1 MNSALTLVPP
11 DMSGEEKFEP
21 KRTIKD
27 ILDGVASKE
36 LVIAFSGPIG
46 AGVKDVIDL
55 VENELAAL
63 GYSIERIK
71 LSELIR
77 QAARK
82 LNIAVSEPE
91 TGSAASRYKSLQD
104 MGNKLRS
111 LKGNDVLAQLAV
123 RDISL
128 DRAKKNVG
136 EIKDVVP
143 DRVVYLIDQLKS
155 PNEVS
160 LLRAVYR
167 ENFYLVGTLCG
178 SDQRKRNLQSEGLSV
193 TEAES
198 LMERDRKEGVSHGQN
213 LEKTLQLADFFVRN
227 SSSNTKSIRGPLD
240 RFLRLVHG
248 DLTVT
253 PTIHEQGMYTA
264 FSAGLGSACMSRQVG
279 AAIIDREGKLIAM
292 GCNDVPRGGGG
303 LYRESTQ
310 SDDHRCVHLK
320 GGNCFNDEKKSK
332 VSNEIGSM
340 ILPHLQEFFEKNEVA
355 IGEEK
360 SRALAKVISTKIR
373 GESRLKDLIE
383 FSRAVHA
390 EMDALVNLARTGQ
403 GTSQDSVLYTTTYPC
418 HNCARHIVAAGV
430 RAVYFIEP
438 YEKSLATELHSDSI
452 SHDVDQE
459 IPLSEW
465 LDPDRAKHRKVAFLH
480 FEGVSPK
487 RYMDLFFA
495 EGRKDERG
503 KGRKWVG
510 RSASKK
516 IPEYL
521 EAYPALESRVV
532 QHLDDTGMGLDRRD

>member
-11 DMSGEEKFEP
+11 DVSGDKKFEP
-21 KRTIKD
+21 KRTLKD
-27 ILDGVASKE
+27 ILDGVVSKE
-36 LVIAFSGPIG
+36 LVLAFSGPIG

-55 VENELAAL
+55 VASELITL

-71 LSELIR
+71 LSDQIR
-77 QAARK
+77 QAAGRLK
-82 LNIAVSEPE
+82 VNPVEQE
-91 TGSAASRYKSLQD
+91 TTTAASRYRVLQD
-104 MGNKLRS
+104 LGNQLRK

-123 RDISL
+123 RNISL
-128 DRAKKNVG
+128 DRAKKNIG
-136 EIKDVVP
+136 DIKDVVP
-143 DRVVYLIDQLKS
+143 GRVVYLIDQLKNPS
-155 PNEVS
+155 EVS

-178 SDQRKRNLQSEGLSV
+178 SDQRKRNLQAEGLSV

-227 SSSNTKSIRGPLD
+227 SSSNTSAIRVPID

-253 PTIHEQGMYTA
+253 PTIHEQGMYAA

-303 LYRESTQ
+303 LYRESLY
-310 SDDHRCVHLK
+310 SDDHRCIHLK
-320 GGNCFNDEKKSK
+320 GGNCFNDEKKNK
-332 VSNEIGSM
+332 LSNEIGEI
-340 ILPHLQEFFEKNEVA
+340 ILPALSEYLENNGIDDHEA
-355 IGEEK
+355 K
-360 SRALAKVISTKIR
+360 SGALAKIISAKIR
-373 GESRLKDLIE
+373 SESRLKDLIE

-390 EMDALVNLARTGQ
+390 EMDALVNLGRTGQ
-403 GTSQDSVLYTTTYPC
+403 GTSQDAVLYTTTYPC
-418 HNCARHIVAAGV
+418 HNCARHVVAAGI

-438 YEKSLATELHSDSI
+438 YEKSLATELHSDAI

-465 LDPDRAKHRKVAFLH
+465 LDPDRTKHRKVAFLH

-495 EGRKDERG
+495 EGRKDQDG
-503 KGRKWVG
+503 KARKWVG
-510 RSASKK
+510 RSALKK

-532 QHLDDTGMGLDRRD
+532 AHLDETGMGLGEVE

>member
-1 MNSALTLVPP
+1 MNSALTLVPS
-11 DMSGEEKFEP
+11 DVLGEEGVEP
-21 KRTIKD
+21 KRTLKG

-36 LVIAFSGPIG
+36 LVLAFSGPIG

-55 VENELAAL
+55 VDDELVGL
-63 GYSIERIK
+63 GYSVERIK
-71 LSELIR
+71 LSDLIR
-77 QAARK
+77 QAADK
-82 LNIAVSEPE
+82 LKILASEPD
-91 TGSAASRYKSLQD
+91 TTSGANRYKALQD
-104 MGNKLRS
+104 LGNKLRS
-111 LKGNDVLAQLAV
+111 LKGSDVLAQLAI
-123 RDISL
+123 RDISI
-128 DRAKKNVG
+128 DRAKKHAG

-143 DRVVYLIDQLKS
+143 GRVVYLIDQLKNPS
-155 PNEVS
+155 EVS

-178 SDQRKRNLQSEGLSV
+178 SDQRKRNLQGEGLSV
-193 TEAES
+193 TDAES

-213 LEKTLQLADFFVRN
+213 LEKTLQLADFFLRN
-227 SSSNTKSIRGPLD
+227 SSSNTRAIRGPLD

-279 AAIIDREGKLIAM
+279 AAIIDREGKLISM

-303 LYRESTQ
+303 LYRESLQ
-310 SDDHRCVHLK
+310 PDDHRCIHLK
-320 GGNCFNDEKKSK
+320 GGNCFNDEKKDK
-332 VSNEIGSM
+332 VSNEIGAM
-340 ILPHLQEFFEKNEVA
+340 ILPHLQDFFEKHEVA
-355 IGEEK
+355 DGENR
-360 SRALAKVISTKIR
+360 SRALAAIIATKIR

-418 HNCARHIVAAGV
+418 HNCARHIVAAGI
-430 RAVYFIEP
+430 RSVYFIEP
-438 YEKSLATELHSDSI
+438 YEKSLATELHSDAI

-465 LDPDRAKHRKVAFLH
+465 LDSDRTKHRKVAFLH

-495 EGRKDERG
+495 EGRKDEHG
-503 KGRKWVG
+503 KGKKWIG
-510 RSASKK
+510 RAASKK

-532 QHLDDTGMGLDRRD
+532 KHLDDTGMGF

>member
-1 MNSALTLVPP
+1 MNSALTLVPS
-11 DMSGEEKFEP
+11 DASGDERSGP
-21 KRTIKD
+21 KRTLKD

-36 LVIAFSGPIG
+36 LVLAFSGPIG

-55 VENELAAL
+55 VDNELVGL

-71 LSELIR
+71 LSDLIR
-77 QAARK
+77 QAAKK
-82 LNIAVSEPE
+82 LNIKAPEPE
-91 TGSAASRYKSLQD
+91 TSSAASRYRALQD
-104 MGNKLRS
+104 MGNQLRNV
-111 LKGNDVLAQLAV
+111 KGSDVLAQLAV
-123 RDISL
+123 RDISI
-128 DRAKKNVG
+128 DRAKKNPAD
-136 EIKDVVP
+136 IKDVVP
-143 DRVVYLIDQLKS
+143 GRVVYLIDQLKNPS
-155 PNEVS
+155 EVS

-178 SDQRKRNLQSEGLSV
+178 SGQRKRNLQGEGLSV

-227 SSSNTKSIRGPLD
+227 SSSNTRAIRGPLD

-253 PTIHEQGMYTA
+253 PTIHEQGMYAA

-279 AAIIDREGKLIAM
+279 AAIIDREGKLISM

-303 LYRESTQ
+303 LYRESMQ

-320 GGNCFNDEKKSK
+320 GGNCFNDEKKNK
-332 VSNEIGSM
+332 VSNEIGEI
-340 ILPHLQEFFEKNEVA
+340 ILPHLQDFLKKNEVA
-355 IGEEK
+355 DSEEK
-360 SRALAKVISTKIR
+360 SQALAKIISTKIR

-390 EMDALVNLARTGQ
+390 EMDALVNLGRTGQ
-403 GTSQDSVLYTTTYPC
+403 GTSQDAVLYTTTYPC
-418 HNCARHIVAAGV
+418 HNCARHIVAAGI

-438 YEKSLATELHSDSI
+438 YEKSLATELHSDAI
-452 SHDVDQE
+452 SHDADRE

-465 LDPDRAKHRKVAFLH
+465 LDPDRTKHRKVAFLH

-495 EGRKDERG
+495 EGRKDEHG

-532 QHLDDTGMGLDRRD
+532 KHLDDTGMGLEEDK